1 MGASVDENAF
11 FFQFLCRR
19 IRTHIP
25 ILAGAQN
32 LRMLVF
38 KKKNTFLKKCSF

>member
-1 MGASVDENAF
+1 MFFLMGASLDENA

-19 IRTHIP
+19 IRIHIT

-32 LRMLVF
+32 GGMLS
-38 KKKNTFLKKCSF
+38 LKKVIC